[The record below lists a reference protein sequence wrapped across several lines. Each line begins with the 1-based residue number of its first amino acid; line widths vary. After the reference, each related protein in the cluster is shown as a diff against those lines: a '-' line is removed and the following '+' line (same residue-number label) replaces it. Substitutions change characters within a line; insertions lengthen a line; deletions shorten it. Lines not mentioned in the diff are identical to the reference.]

1 MDVNSRYEVSRAGV
15 ASGDLKQQTVKN
27 LEQVEDRV
35 RRLQRLVMEDTPCCE
50 ILRESAAA
58 QAEVARFE
66 RTLLVNELEQRL
78 LQLRRC
84 QSGDTPALLDEV
96 LEMFS
101 AAPTRPQQGCKL
113 ALE

>member
-15 ASGDLKQQTVKN
+15 ASGDFQRQTVKS

-66 RTLLVNELEQRL
+66 RALLLQELEECL
-78 LQLRRC
+78 FQLRGC
-84 QSGDTPALLDEV
+84 ESG
-96 LEMFS
+96 
-101 AAPTRPQQGCKL
+101 AAPTL
-113 ALE
+113 LHELLEIFKVSTT